1 MWVLAGQ
8 YCEGR
13 KCTSESFIQ
22 LHTPSVG
29 VEEVTLRWLSTAA
42 LSATASSKYTR
53 IGMPTP
59 TVVPLSGPMDGV
71 DSVDG
76 GTVGDV
82 AEAVVALCAVFFAV
96 AVSV

>member
-1 MWVLAGQ
+1 MSKDTERFFSPQMLLPKFTPYRLASRVTSVLAGQ

-29 VEEVTLRWLSTAA
+29 WEVVTLRWLSTAA
-42 LSATASSKYTR
+42 LSVTGSSKKTR

-59 TVVPLSGPMDGV
+59 TVMPASGPIEGV
-71 DSVDG
+71 D
-76 GTVGDV
+76 
-82 AEAVVALCAVFFAV
+82 
-96 AVSV
+96 